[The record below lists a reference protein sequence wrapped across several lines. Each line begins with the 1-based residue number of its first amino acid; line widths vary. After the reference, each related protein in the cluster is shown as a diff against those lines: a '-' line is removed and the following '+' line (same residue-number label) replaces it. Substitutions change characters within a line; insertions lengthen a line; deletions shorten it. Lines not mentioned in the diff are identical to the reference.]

1 MLLFPNS
8 KACDIILISVVS
20 FAKCRPVKFSK
31 FLVLTEILDEL
42 LPLFHE
48 LLRGLFVCFRHYV
61 SAGAFCSL
69 HRVYTVPTNH
79 ECALNGIPL
88 RVLFSPLLQWEHIPT
103 RTIRLIFI
111 TVFSFR
117 HNHYIQITLFLLLAI
132 KWSGV
137 TIVKKATDATKDDS
151 H

>member
-1 MLLFPNS
+1 MLFPNS
-8 KACDIILISVVS
+8 KVYDIILISVVS
-20 FAKCRPVKFSK
+20 FAKCRPVNFLT

-42 LPLFHE
+42 LPLFYE
-48 LLRGLFVCFRHYV
+48 LLGGLFVCFRHYV

-69 HRVYTVPTNH
+69 HRVYTIITNH

-88 RVLFSPLLQWEHIPT
+88 RVLFSPLLQWEHIQT

-111 TVFSFR
+111 TVFSFC
-117 HNHYIQITLFLLLAI
+117 HNHFTRITLFLFLAI

-137 TIVKKATDATKDDS
+137 TVVRKDTDTTKDDS